1 MPVTWVDFVHP
12 FCILSFVKLILY
24 RRKLEVKSLIFVTA
38 DSCRIQLERL
48 TQLLVSAFPGS
59 TVYQH
64 TSISHASGD
73 VLHRNVDALFAAD
86 EHITRAE
93 VVQMLQQRPEL
104 PVLLFSD
111 MEELGYGQLSHADV
125 AQKLRSLLL

>member
-1 MPVTWVDFVHP
+1 MVFVVTDSERSR
-12 FCILSFVKLILY
+12 CGELTSIL
-24 RRKLEVKSLIFVTA
+24 T
-38 DSCRIQLERL
+38 
-48 TQLLVSAFPGS
+48 SAFPGS

-64 TSISHASGD
+64 ASISHASGD

-125 AQKLRSLLL
+125 AQKLRSLLLTTKAEGG